1 MADAALPP
9 GLDGDALQRALGIA
23 PFHAWLELRILS
35 SGEGRL
41 EIEMPWRDEI
51 VSNPRIGSAHGGVL
65 ASLIDLAGMYA
76 ILTQTTAVS
85 ATAGLHVDYDRPAT
99 AGPIRVRS
107 EVVKL
112 GRTPR
117 SPRPNCSAP
126 RRGWWP
132 AGEDP
137 T

>member
-9 GLDGDALQRALGIA
+9 GLDGEALQRALGIA
-23 PFHAWLELRILS
+23 PFHAWLGLRILS
-35 SGEGRL
+35 SGDGRL

-76 ILTQTTAVS
+76 ILTQTTA
-85 ATAGLHVDYDRPAT
+85 
-99 AGPIRVRS
+99 GPIRVRS

-112 GRTPR
+112 GR
-117 SPRPNCSAP
+117 SLSVASAELFGP
-126 RRGWWP
+126 SERLVASGRGSYLMR
-132 AGEDP
+132 
-137 T
+137 